1 MESDIAPIFNTKEDP
16 RPIPEPDDKPLDSP
30 VGDDGVFEEDDIPSE
45 TPLENVIQSDASFY
59 HHPSQQAFPPHP
71 PHPQVVHPHT
81 PMYYPF
87 QMDNKQE
94 VKWDPFSAI
103 GVTSWFVI
111 SIAFM
116 MGFLIGKL
124 R

>member
-1 MESDIAPIFNTKEDP
+1 MDSDITNLFPTEDHP
-16 RPIPEPDDKPLDSP
+16 SPPPVVPQQDEKPAD
-30 VGDDGVFEEDDIPSE
+30 EEDT
-45 TPLENVIQSDASFY
+45 TPLENVIHTDSSFY
-59 HHPSQQAFPPHP
+59 NQQPMLYYPPPPHP
-71 PHPQVVHPHT
+71 
-81 PMYYPF
+81 MYPTIS
-87 QMDNKQE
+87 NNGKQE

-111 SIAFM
+111 AIAFM